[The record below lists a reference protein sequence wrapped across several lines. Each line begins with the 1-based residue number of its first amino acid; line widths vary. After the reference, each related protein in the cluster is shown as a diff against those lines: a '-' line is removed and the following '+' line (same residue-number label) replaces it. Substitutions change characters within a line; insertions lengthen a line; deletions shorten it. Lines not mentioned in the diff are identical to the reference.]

1 MQGLAGA
8 AIAIFVVASTVVAL
22 RMLALHRRTH
32 ALPELLLGGM
42 LLLSVGV
49 GYPAMIIADRAGPQW
64 SATFFAVAVLGL
76 NAGFSLLFLFTWQVF
91 RRNSI
96 PGGALAGVGVLALL
110 ATTVQQWISLHQRG
124 AFHIADQPFSES
136 MVQIVL
142 VMIAYLWAVFES
154 LRYYAL
160 MRRRLKLGLADPAIT
175 NRFLLWG
182 LMGLDAAVG
191 VMLNAVAGFLH
202 VEILTNPWILLCSS
216 CTGLGQTLFL
226 LLTFVPPRS
235 YLEWVRARAA
245 KSGA

>member
-8 AIAIFVVASTVVAL
+8 AIAIFVAASIVVAV

-49 GYPAMIIADRAGPQW
+49 GYPAMIVADRAGPHW
-64 SATFFAVAVLGL
+64 SATFFAMAIFGL

-91 RRNSI
+91 RRSSAWA
-96 PGGALAGVGVLALL
+96 GALAAAGVLALL
-110 ATTVQQWISLHQRG
+110 AIMLQQWITLHERG
-124 AFHIADQPFSES
+124 VFHIADQPFSES
-136 MVQIVL
+136 LMQIVP
-142 VMIAYLWAVFES
+142 VTTAYLWAALES

-160 MRRRLKLGLADPAIT
+160 MRRRLKLGLADPEVT
-175 NRFLLWG
+175 NRFLLYS
-182 LMGLDAAVG
+182 LMGMDATVG
-191 VMLNAVAGFLH
+191 VMLNAVAGYLH
-202 VEILTNPWILLCSS
+202 VEVLTNPWILLCSS
-216 CTGLGQTLFL
+216 CTGLGQTVFL

-235 YLEWVRARAA
+235 YLDWVRARAA